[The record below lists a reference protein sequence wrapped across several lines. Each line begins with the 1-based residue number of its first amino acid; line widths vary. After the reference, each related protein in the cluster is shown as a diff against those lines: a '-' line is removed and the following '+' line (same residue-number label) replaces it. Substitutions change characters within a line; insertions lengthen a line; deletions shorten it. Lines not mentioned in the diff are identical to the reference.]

1 MKWLQDFTKSLRS
14 GKSWDK
20 MMGIKPLVIG
30 YTKDVELAEKAASK
44 MVSAELAAG
53 KENDR
58 SVESLGRSNPVEA
71 W

>member
-1 MKWLQDFTKSLRS
+1 
-14 GKSWDK
+14 
-20 MMGIKPLVIG
+20 MMDIKPPVIG
-30 YTKDVELAEKAASK
+30 YTKDVELAEKAASR

>member
-1 MKWLQDFTKSLRS
+1 
-14 GKSWDK
+14 
-20 MMGIKPLVIG
+20 MMDIKPPVIG